1 MVASNWQHGGSV
13 SATSE
18 GKLLISVRKIAGS
31 CSYIHFR
38 RFGEFGWPSAVF
50 LLAGA
55 VFFRTFLRSG
65 FDVVMGENVDAR
77 FDIFIREHFLQ
88 VLSGAAQL
96 TSPPMFFPFKDTLGY
111 SDAYLLDALIYVPA
125 RLLGADPF
133 LSFQLTR
140 IGLVLVGFVSFNM
153 LLTRH
158 AAARQP
164 VAALAAAAFTFSN
177 ALYISA
183 GHPQLLEVNFC
194 PLITVLMLQ
203 AVRDGA
209 EAPVRTI
216 IAGFAGGAIL
226 GLLFSTG
233 YYVAWYFF

>member
-1 MVASNWQHGGSV
+1 V

-18 GKLLISVRKIAGS
+18 GKLLISARKIAGS
-31 CSYIHFR
+31 CSYIRFR

-96 TSPPMFFPFKDTLGY
+96 TSPPMFFPVKDTLGY
-111 SDAYLLDALIYVPA
+111 SDAYLLGALIYVPA

-133 LSFQLTR
+133 LSLTL

-158 AAARQP
+158 AAVRQP
-164 VAALAAAAFTFSN
+164 SQPWRQPLLHFRMPCISRPDVRSFS
-177 ALYISA
+177 
-183 GHPQLLEVNFC
+183 
-194 PLITVLMLQ
+194 
-203 AVRDGA
+203 R
-209 EAPVRTI
+209 
-216 IAGFAGGAIL
+216 
-226 GLLFSTG
+226 
-233 YYVAWYFF
+233 